1 MKLFRVV
8 LVCAF
13 FLTAPAI
20 AFGDLD
26 RRLDPPDGIQQASMT
41 LAEVLALNAK
51 AEGKQLD
58 TFATRVEVWTSRS
71 GGTDEITTTAWSGK
85 DFKTTFTW
93 GPIVEQSGRIAGV
106 RWRQNFNGMVV
117 IEGGIHQRSE
127 RFDNTL
133 KAAYAGSPGD
143 AVKLLGEVATP
154 FPAFIVQVQPAG
166 DPPTWMFIDKS
177 SGLETRA
184 EGVSG
189 AIRFTT
195 TFRDFRTTDGATV
208 PWIVES
214 TDGRAEDDTTTTR
227 TSLKLNVPV
236 SPTDLNLP
244 QTKRQLVE
252 FPAGAASVLLPASM
266 PDMSNSQ
273 HVLLDN
279 DYTASRSQF
288 KRHMVVRVSI
298 NGRGLDFLLDSGAGA
313 IFLDKQ
319 VADDLGLT
327 QYPLGSQIFGGPT
340 DESYAIVPELRV
352 GALTMKN
359 IVVVASPPLGFRVA
373 DTEKIAG
380 ILGYD
385 FIANVGL
392 KVDWDKG
399 QITAY
404 PPGTMQMPA
413 TSVTLP
419 IMLDDLIPYVPASIG
434 DVASD
439 HFLLDTGADDVY
451 IFPAF
456 AREHKAAL
464 ADQGLG
470 HRRQLDLGETYS
482 IGASGVTEVIETQ
495 VKRFVFG
502 VPFSE
507 FIVQVQQSDAK
518 YPNRDLDGL
527 IGFHFLHYFNLYFDY
542 PNSRIVLEP
551 NDQFR
556 NAKHIPAH

>member
-1 MKLFRVV
+1 MKPFRIV

-20 AFGDLD
+20 ACADLD
-26 RRLDPPDGIQQASMT
+26 RRLGPPDGIQQTSAT
-41 LAEVLALNAK
+41 LADVLALNAK

-58 TFATRVEVWTSRS
+58 SFSTRIEAWADRFGGADDIITSV
-71 GGTDEITTTAWSGK
+71 WSGK
-85 DFKTTFTW
+85 DFKTTSTW
-93 GPIVEQSGRIAGV
+93 GPIVEQDGRIAGV

-117 IEGGIHQRSE
+117 IQGGIHQQGE
-127 RFDNTL
+127 RFDDTM
-133 KAAYAGSPGD
+133 KAARAGSPGD
-143 AVKLLGEVATP
+143 AVKLLGEVTTP
-154 FPAFIVQVQPAG
+154 FPAYVLQVQPAG
-166 DPPTWMFIDKS
+166 DPPTWLFIDKS
-177 SGLETRA
+177 SGLETRD
-184 EGVSG
+184 EGISG
-189 AIRFTT
+189 AIRFTRT
-195 TFRDFRTTDGATV
+195 YRDFRTTDGATV

-214 TDGRAEDDTTTTR
+214 TDGRTADDSTTTR
-227 TSLKLNVPV
+227 TSLKLNVSV
-236 SPTDLNLP
+236 SPTQLTLP
-244 QTKRQLVE
+244 QTKRQLVD
-252 FPAGAASVLLPASM
+252 FPAGATSVRLPASM
-266 PDMSNSQ
+266 PDMTNSE
-273 HVLLDN
+273 HVLVDN

-327 QYPLGSQIFGGPT
+327 QYPIGSQIFGGPT
-340 DESYAIVPELRV
+340 QQSYAVVPELRV
-352 GALTMKN
+352 GDLSMKN
-359 IVVVASPPLGFRVA
+359 IVVVASPPVGFRVA
-373 DTEKIAG
+373 DNEKIAG

-385 FIANVGL
+385 FISNVGL

-413 TSVTLP
+413 TAVTLP
-419 IMLDDLIPYVPASIG
+419 ILLDDLIPYVPASIG

-456 AREHKAAL
+456 ARAHKAEL

-470 HRRQLDLGETYS
+470 HRRQLDLGEAYS
-482 IGASGVTEVIETQ
+482 IGASGVTEVIPTQ

-507 FIVQVQQSDAK
+507 FIVQVEQSDAK
-518 YPNRDLDGL
+518 YVEQDLDGL

-542 PNSRIVLEP
+542 PNSRIMLEP